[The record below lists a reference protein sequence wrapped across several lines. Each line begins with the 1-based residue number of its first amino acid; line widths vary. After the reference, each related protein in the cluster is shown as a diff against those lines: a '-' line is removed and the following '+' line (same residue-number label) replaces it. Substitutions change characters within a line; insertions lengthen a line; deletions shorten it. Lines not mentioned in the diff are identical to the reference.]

1 MSNNVGNR
9 SINYGWHY
17 SHNIRKRR
25 IMNYFGKIK
34 SYIYYRPV
42 VFTGKLISMIFNL
55 MPIHFSASVKEN
67 IKISI
72 KMPMSY
78 DIRVV
83 VDRLRDIKRAKFC
96 YKEKS
101 TVFWIEKYYQKGD
114 VIFDIG
120 ANIGAVS
127 LISASY
133 LQKQCKIYAFEPL
146 PTTFSMLFQNIM
158 MNSLSHVI
166 TPINIALSDKMK
178 VDDFILTSID
188 AGTSGH
194 SIKASTLEGEENDV
208 AVANKLEVLTSTIDQ
223 LKKDYHINHIN
234 HIKIDVDGHD
244 YEVLLGGEGVLS
256 NAALKTILIERNDKE
271 NNIIDLLSKY
281 GFKQVEIA
289 PFRDAGT
296 RENMGF
302 VRL

>member
-1 MSNNVGNR
+1 M
-9 SINYGWHY
+9 SINYRKWY
-17 SHNIRKRR
+17 FSHNIYKRKA
-25 IMNYFGKIK
+25 INYFGKIK
-34 SYIYYRPV
+34 SYIYLRPIL
-42 VFTGKLISMIFNL
+42 FTGKLIGKIFSL

-67 IKISI
+67 IKVSI

-78 DIRVV
+78 DIKVV
-83 VDRLRDIKRAKFC
+83 VDRPRDIKRAKFC

-101 TVFWIEKYYQKGD
+101 TVLWIEKYYQKED
-114 VIFDIG
+114 VIFDVG

-127 LISASY
+127 LISAAY
-133 LQKQCKIYAFEPL
+133 LKKQCKIYAFEPL

-158 MNSLSHVI
+158 TNSLSHVI
-166 TPINIALSDKMK
+166 TPINIALSDKVK
-178 VDDFILTSID
+178 VDDFILSSID

-194 SIKASTLEGEENDV
+194 SIKGGTSKEEENDV
-208 AVANKLEVLTSTIDQ
+208 VSASKLEILTTTIDQ
-223 LKKDYHINHIN
+223 LKKDYRINDINHL
-234 HIKIDVDGHD
+234 KIDVDGCD

-256 NAALKTILIERNDKE
+256 NPSLKTILVERNDKE
-271 NNIIDLLSKY
+271 NNVVDLLNKY

-289 PFRDAGT
+289 PFYDAGT

>member
-1 MSNNVGNR
+1 MNKNWYYSNNK
-9 SINYGWHY
+9 
-17 SHNIRKRR
+17 RKRR
-25 IMNYFGKIK
+25 IINYYGRIK
-34 SYIYYRPV
+34 FYIYHRPIA
-42 VFTGKLISMIFNL
+42 FIGKLTGMIFSL
-55 MPIHFSASVKEN
+55 MPIQLSATVKEN
-67 IKISI
+67 IKISV

-83 VDRLRDIKRAKFC
+83 VDRSRDIKRAKFC

-101 TVFWIEKYYQKGD
+101 TVLWIEKYYQKGD
-114 VIFDIG
+114 VIFDVG

-127 LISASY
+127 LISAAF

-146 PTTFSMLFQNIM
+146 PTTFSMLFQNIII
-158 MNSLSHVI
+158 NSFSHVI
-166 TPINIALSDKMK
+166 TPVNIALSDKIE
-178 VDDFILTSID
+178 VDDFILTSIE

-194 SIKASTLEGEENDV
+194 SIKSGMLERGENNV
-208 AVANKLEVLTSTIDQ
+208 VVANKLEIFTSTIDQ

-234 HIKIDVDGHD
+234 HMKIDVDGCD

-256 NAALKTILIERNDKE
+256 NAALKTILIEKNDKA
-271 NNIIDLLSKY
+271 NNIISLLNKY

-289 PFRDAGT
+289 PFYDAGT

-302 VRL
+302 IRL

>member
-1 MSNNVGNR
+1 MNKNWYYSNNTR
-9 SINYGWHY
+9 KRKIINYY
-17 SHNIRKRR
+17 
-25 IMNYFGKIK
+25 GKIK
-34 SYIYYRPV
+34 SYAYLRPV
-42 VFTGKLISMIFNL
+42 LFTGKLIGKIIKL

-67 IKISI
+67 IKVSI

-188 AGTSGH
+188 SGTSGH

-223 LKKDYHINHIN
+223 LKKDYHINHI
-234 HIKIDVDGHD
+234 KIDVDGHD
-244 YEVLLGGEGVLS
+244 YEVLLGGGRCLV
-256 NAALKTILIERNDKE
+256 
-271 NNIIDLLSKY
+271 
-281 GFKQVEIA
+281 
-289 PFRDAGT
+289 
-296 RENMGF
+296 
-302 VRL
+302 

>member
-1 MSNNVGNR
+1 MNKNWYYSNNN
-9 SINYGWHY
+9 
-17 SHNIRKRR
+17 RKRR
-25 IMNYFGKIK
+25 IINYYGRIK
-34 SYIYYRPV
+34 SYIYYRPIA
-42 VFTGKLISMIFNL
+42 FIGRLIGMTLSLI
-55 MPIHFSASVKEN
+55 PIQLSATVKEN
-67 IKISI
+67 VKISI
-72 KMPMSY
+72 KMPMQY

-83 VDRLRDIKRAKFC
+83 VDRPRDIKRAKFC

-101 TVFWIEKYYQKGD
+101 TVLWIEKYYKKGD
-114 VIFDIG
+114 VIFDVG

-127 LISASY
+127 LISAAF
-133 LQKQCKIYAFEPL
+133 LQKQCNIYAFEPL

-166 TPINIALSDKMK
+166 TPVNIALSDKIK
-178 VDDFILTSID
+178 ADDFILNSIE

-194 SIKASTLEGEENDV
+194 SIKSDMSERGENDTV
-208 AVANKLEVLTSTIDQ
+208 FANKLEVFTSTIDQ
-223 LKKDYHINHIN
+223 LKKDYNINNINHM
-234 HIKIDVDGHD
+234 KIDVDGCD
-244 YEVLLGGEGVLS
+244 YEVLLGAEGVLS
-256 NAALKTILIERNDKE
+256 NAALKTILIEKNDKE
-271 NNIIDLLSKY
+271 NNIVNLLSKY

>member
-1 MSNNVGNR
+1 MNNNWYYSNNTR
-9 SINYGWHY
+9 KRKIINYY
-17 SHNIRKRR
+17 
-25 IMNYFGKIK
+25 GKIK
-34 SYIYYRPV
+34 SYAYLRPV
-42 VFTGKLISMIFNL
+42 LFTGKLIGKIIKL

-67 IKISI
+67 IKVSI

-83 VDRLRDIKRAKFC
+83 VDRPRDIKRAKFC

-101 TVFWIEKYYQKGD
+101 TVLWIEKYYQKRD
-114 VIFDIG
+114 VIFDVG

-127 LISASY
+127 LISATY
-133 LQKQCKIYAFEPL
+133 LQKQCEIYAFEPL

-158 MNSLSHVI
+158 MNSLGHVI
-166 TPINIALSDKMK
+166 TPINIALSDKVK
-178 VDDFILTSID
+178 VDDFILSSID

-194 SIKASTLEGEENDV
+194 SIKGGTSKEEENDV
-208 AVANKLEVLTSTIDQ
+208 VSASKLEVLTTTIDQ
-223 LKKDYHINHIN
+223 LKKDYRINDINHL
-234 HIKIDVDGHD
+234 KIDVDGCD

-256 NAALKTILIERNDKE
+256 NPSLKTILVERNDKE
-271 NNIIDLLSKY
+271 NNVVDLLNKY

-289 PFRDAGT
+289 PFYDAGT

>member
-1 MSNNVGNR
+1 MNNNWYYSNNTR
-9 SINYGWHY
+9 KRKIINYY
-17 SHNIRKRR
+17 
-25 IMNYFGKIK
+25 GKIK
-34 SYIYYRPV
+34 SYAYLRPV
-42 VFTGKLISMIFNL
+42 LFTGKLIGKIIKL

-67 IKISI
+67 IKVSI

-83 VDRLRDIKRAKFC
+83 VDRPRDIKRAKFC

-101 TVFWIEKYYQKGD
+101 TVLWIEKYYQKED
-114 VIFDIG
+114 VIFDVG

-127 LISASY
+127 LISAAF

-146 PTTFSMLFQNIM
+146 PTTFSMLFQNIII
-158 MNSLSHVI
+158 NSFSHVI
-166 TPINIALSDKMK
+166 TPVNIALSDKIE
-178 VDDFILTSID
+178 VDDFILTSIE

-194 SIKASTLEGEENDV
+194 SIKSGMLERGENNV
-208 AVANKLEVLTSTIDQ
+208 VVANKLEIFTSTIDQ
-223 LKKDYHINHIN
+223 LKKEYHINHIN
-234 HIKIDVDGHD
+234 HMKIDVDGCD

-256 NAALKTILIERNDKE
+256 NAALKTILIEKNDKA
-271 NNIIDLLSKY
+271 NNIISLLNKY

-289 PFRDAGT
+289 PFYDGGT
-296 RENMGF
+296 RENIGF